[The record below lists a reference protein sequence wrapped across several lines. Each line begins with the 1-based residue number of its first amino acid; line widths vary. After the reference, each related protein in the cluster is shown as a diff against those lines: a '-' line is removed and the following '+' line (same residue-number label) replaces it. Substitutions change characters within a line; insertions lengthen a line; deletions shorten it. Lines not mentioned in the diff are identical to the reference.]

1 MNNQNL
7 VKIWDLPIRIFH
19 WLLVGGFFVAYL
31 TEDELL
37 NVHVWAGYLV
47 LFLIM
52 FRLIW
57 GFVGGQY
64 ARFSQF
70 LCTPGQSFAYLK
82 ALIHGNAQRY
92 LGHNPAGALMIV
104 FLLIFLIGTA
114 LTGIAVYGADQGLG
128 PLASIGPE
136 HEELWEEIHEFFA
149 NSTLI
154 LVGIH
159 LLGVIVESIIHKE
172 SLVKAMLTGYK
183 KSN

>member
-1 MNNQNL
+1 MSDQNL
-7 VKIWDLPIRIFH
+7 IKIWDLPIRIFH
-19 WLLVGGFFVAYL
+19 WLLVVGFFAAYL

-37 NVHVWAGYLV
+37 DVHVWAGYLV
-47 LFLIM
+47 LFLVV

-57 GFVGGQY
+57 GFVGSQY

-70 LCTPGQSFAYLK
+70 LCSPKQSFAYLQ
-82 ALIHGNAQRY
+82 ALIQGKAQRY

-104 FLLIFLIGTA
+104 LLLIFLIGTS

-136 HEELWEEIHEFFA
+136 HEDLWEETHEFFA

-154 LVGIH
+154 LVGVH
-159 LLGVIVESIIHKE
+159 VLGVIVESLIHKE
-172 SLVKAMLTGYK
+172 SLVRAMLSGYK